1 MSLKVKLGTFF
12 MNIGCYL
19 LRDSITEVTFYAT
32 KQEFEATLPDHLKP
46 ERLSVKE
53 WAEKYKTDGDL

>member
-1 MSLKVKLGTFF
+1 